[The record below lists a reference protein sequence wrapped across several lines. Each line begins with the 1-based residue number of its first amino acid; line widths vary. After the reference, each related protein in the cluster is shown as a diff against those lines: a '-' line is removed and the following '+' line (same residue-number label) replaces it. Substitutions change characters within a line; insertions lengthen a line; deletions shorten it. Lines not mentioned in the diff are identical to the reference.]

1 MRWTDLLK
9 NRPHVLLVPLF
20 LFFGIL
26 CVFITPPI
34 YVADESAH
42 FYRAYQVSEGK
53 FVSANVGGEAGGS
66 VPKSL
71 SDFVGLNVL
80 GPKQKY
86 SFKRTLSKSLKINL
100 NSRQSQN
107 LEFTNVAI
115 YPTVNY
121 VPQAVGIDIG
131 RIFTSKVT
139 LLFYLARLAN
149 LFFLC
154 ACLFWAVR
162 TIPFGKFPL
171 MIIGLLPM
179 VLYAGS
185 SISADTFV
193 IASVALYTAYLLKLL
208 GQKEILTKDWVIV
221 ALLAAAV
228 ALSKQTYFILVFTM
242 LAIPFRGSS
251 FVRRDFSKTLIA
263 MLAPALLLGGWL
275 FLIRN
280 LNSQPTHLQNAVNI
294 YANPH
299 AQVHF
304 IAHHVLTF
312 AKLLIGGIGDS
323 SLVPGMLG
331 VLGVNDL
338 PLPTWSLFSLFLIL
352 FLSFGTTQENN
363 KAAKKLNKLTTG
375 VISVAVIVN
384 VLVILTGLYVF
395 WSTLHQ
401 GFISGVRGRYF
412 IPLLIMLIPV
422 LALNYK
428 HSIKPQIIL
437 YADLIILSISIYTL
451 LNRFYFSF

>member
-1 MRWTDLLK
+1 
-9 NRPHVLLVPLF
+9 VPLF

-26 CVFITPPI
+26 YVFITPPI

-53 FVSANVGGEAGGS
+53 FVSTNVGDEAGGS

-86 SFKRTLSKSLKINL
+86 SFKQTLGKSLKINL
-100 NSRQSQN
+100 NSRQRQN

-121 VPQAVGIDIG
+121 VPQAIGIDIG
-131 RIFTSKVT
+131 RIFTSKVAA
-139 LLFYLARLAN
+139 LFYFARLAN

-171 MIIGLLPM
+171 MIVGLLPM
-179 VLYAGS
+179 ALYAGS

-193 IASVALYTAYLLKLL
+193 IASVALYAAYLFKLL
-208 GQKEILTKDWVIV
+208 GQKKILTKEWVII

-242 LAIPFRGSS
+242 LAIPLRSGSY
-251 FVRRDFSKTLIA
+251 FRRDFINTLFA
-263 MLAPALLLGGWL
+263 MLVPGLLLGGWL
-275 FLIRN
+275 LLIRN

-299 AQVHF
+299 EQVHF
-304 IAHHVLTF
+304 IANHALTF
-312 AKLLIGGIGDS
+312 AKLLIGGIGDP
-323 SLVPGMLG
+323 SLMPGMLG

-352 FLSFGTTQENN
+352 FLSFGTNQENI
-363 KAAKKLNKLTTG
+363 KAVKRLNKTTMAI
-375 VISVAVIVN
+375 ISAAVLIN
-384 VLVILTGLYVF
+384 VLVILAGLYVF

-437 YADLIILSISIYTL
+437 YADLAILLTSLYTI